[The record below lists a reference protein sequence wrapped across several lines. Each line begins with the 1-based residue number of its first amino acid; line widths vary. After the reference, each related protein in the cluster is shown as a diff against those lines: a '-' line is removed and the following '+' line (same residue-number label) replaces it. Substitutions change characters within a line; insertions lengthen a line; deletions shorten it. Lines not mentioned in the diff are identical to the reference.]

1 MEKPR
6 KTIKNATFM
15 VIADFATKGAMGV
28 IAILIARFLGPH
40 LYGQYTTATAVCS
53 IFLMLTG
60 LGFEQEFTRRG
71 SIDSEQA
78 NSGLS
83 LCFFTI
89 AWSSLVAFVLLVAFL
104 SISPYSSEIII
115 ITLLLWV
122 ALVINRLH
130 YPFRYLGLILRK
142 PEDVAVIQ
150 VVGLLLLVSVILY
163 LLVNNATIHSI
174 IYAQI
179 IVSAAILVVWFFW
192 MKLRNIKF
200 VALGYSDFQLFFKNS
215 LPFAASNIIWVAY
228 FNFDAF
234 ILSLLRT
241 EAEVGIYGAVF
252 KIIAMAY
259 IIGYSVSNTFTPLLF
274 KSFHLNDEAQQSA
287 LAIRL
292 VGAMLLISVF
302 MSGLFFILS
311 PWLLTTVIGDE
322 FADGVVIMQILSV
335 SIFFRLLNFAF
346 AELLTTSGRQMERVR
361 LEWLLLV
368 ANIIMNFALIPYYGG
383 VGAAIATLV
392 AEAVLLFSIFKLCL
406 KYKLVL

>member
-1 MEKPR
+1 
-6 KTIKNATFM
+6 M

-40 LYGQYTTATAVCS
+40 LFGQYTTATAVCS

-71 SIDSEQA
+71 SVDSDQV

-83 LCFFTI
+83 LCFFSI
-89 AWSSLVAFVLLVAFL
+89 AISSLVAFVLLIIFL
-104 SISPYSSEIII
+104 SLSPYSFEIII

-130 YPFRYLGLILRK
+130 YPFRYLGLVLRK
-142 PEDVAVIQ
+142 PEVVAVIQ
-150 VVGLLLLVSVILY
+150 VTGLLLLVTVILY
-163 LLVNNATIHSI
+163 LLYSKSTIHSI

-179 IVSAAILVVWFFW
+179 LVSAVILIFWLVW
-192 MKLRNIKF
+192 MKIKKIQF
-200 VALGYSDFQLFFKNS
+200 VALGYSDFQIFFKNS

-228 FNFDAF
+228 FNFDVF

-252 KIIAMAY
+252 KIIAMSY
-259 IIGYSVSNTFTPLLF
+259 IIGYAVSNTFTPLLF
-274 KSFHLNDEAQQSA
+274 KSFHLNDEAQQSS

-292 VGAMLLISVF
+292 VGAMLLISLF
-302 MSGLFFILS
+302 MSSLFFMLS
-311 PWLLTTVIGDE
+311 PWLLKTVIGDE
-322 FADGVVIMQILSV
+322 FTDGVVIMQILSI

-346 AELLTTSGRQMERVR
+346 SELLTTSGRQMERVR
-361 LEWLLLV
+361 LEWLLL
-368 ANIIMNFALIPYYGG
+368 ATNILLNFAFIPHYGG
-383 VGAAIATLV
+383 IGAAIATLC
-392 AEAVLLFSIFKLCL
+392 AEIILFIGVFLLCKKHSIFN
-406 KYKLVL
+406 